1 MRTLITAA
9 LPYANASLHLGH
21 LAGVYLPADVYARFC
36 RQRGDELLFVC
47 GSDEHGVAI
56 TLSAEAAGR
65 TPQEQVDIYHREH
78 QELFKRFKID
88 FDHYSRTTTAQ
99 HAELTKQFFEQLLRN
114 EFIEPRESEQLYSE
128 EEQRFLADRYVIGTC
143 PKCQYEAARGDE
155 CPRCGGSFESTD
167 LLEPRSKISGSK
179 LTLRPTT
186 NWYLLLDKL
195 APKVQAWLKTR
206 KWKPNVQSFSEHY
219 AEELRPRAITRDLS
233 WGIPVPLEE
242 AAGKVFY
249 VWFDA
254 PIGYISASMEWAEK
268 LGEGERWKDFWL
280 SPQTHMVQFLGKDN
294 IPFHALFF
302 PAMCMGQDL
311 PLKVVDDLPANEFYQ
326 LEGRKFS
333 KSEGWTIDPEELL
346 RNFTVDQVRY
356 MLAASAPETS
366 DSAFTWDEFLQR
378 CNGDLLG
385 KFGNLAQRVL
395 AFAQKA
401 CEGEIP
407 DAPDLQAADI
417 EFLHRCER
425 LAEQIYSAY
434 SNYKLRQ
441 VTALLMEL
449 ANEGNGYF
457 DFRKPW
463 KALKL
468 REQPLVDTTI
478 ACCLECLKLL
488 ALCTSPIMPDTA
500 QRLWEQLGQPGKLA
514 DYPWRV
520 VLERPLEAGDPLP
533 EPEHLFAKVEA
544 ELIDYFKDSLKN
556 RLDELEAR
564 ERGSMGDAAV
574 AEPVTYSAVKEQIDF
589 KAFGAVDIRA
599 GKILDCQPVKGSK
612 KLLKVTVDM
621 GFEQRQI
628 VSGIAQHY
636 QPEELLGMT
645 VAVVANLAPAKIM
658 GVESN
663 GMILAADV
671 AGGGVRVVEVATAP
685 GSVIC

>member
-36 RQRGDELLFVC
+36 RLRGDELLFVC

-65 TPQEQVDIYHREH
+65 SPQEQVDLFHHEH

-88 FDHYSRTTTAQ
+88 FDHYSRTTTPQ

-114 EFIEPRESEQLYSE
+114 GYIEPRETEQLFSE
-128 EEQRFLADRYVIGTC
+128 EEQRFLADRYVTGIC
-143 PKCQYEAARGDE
+143 PKCNFAEARGDE
-155 CPRCGGSFESTD
+155 CPRCGGSFEATD

-179 LTLRPTT
+179 LTLRSTT

-206 KWKPNVQSFSEHY
+206 KWKPNVQTFSERF

-242 AAGKVFY
+242 AQGKVFY

-254 PIGYISASMEWAEK
+254 PIGYISASMEWAETTGDAK
-268 LGEGERWKDFWL
+268 RWEEFWL

-346 RNFTVDQVRY
+346 RNFSVDQVRY

-395 AFAQKA
+395 SFAQQA
-401 CEGEIP
+401 CDGEIP

-425 LAEQIYSAY
+425 LAEQIYGAY
-434 SNYKLRQ
+434 SNYRLRQ
-441 VTALLMEL
+441 VTSLLMEL
-449 ANEGNGYF
+449 AHEGNCYF

-463 KALKL
+463 KAHKL
-468 REQPLVDTTI
+468 GEHPLVDTTI

-488 ALCTSPIMPDTA
+488 ALCAAPVMPDTA
-500 QRLWEQLGQPGKLA
+500 QKLWEQLGQVGKIA

-520 VLERPLEAGDPLP
+520 ILERPLEPGDELP
-533 EPEHLFAKVEA
+533 QPAHLFTKVEP
-544 ELIDYFKDSLKN
+544 ELIDYFKNSLQN
-556 RLDELEAR
+556 RMKELEAR
-564 ERGSMGDAAV
+564 EQAAMSDV
-574 AEPVTYSAVKEQIDF
+574 VLEQPTTYEALKQEINYTAFSAVDL
-589 KAFGAVDIRA
+589 RA
-599 GKILDCQPVKGSK
+599 GRILTCEPVKGSK
-612 KLLKVTVDM
+612 KLLKMTVDM
-621 GFEQRQI
+621 GFEERQI
-628 VSGIAQHY
+628 VSGIAQYY
-636 QPEELLGMT
+636 QPEALLGKV

-658 GVESN
+658 GIESN

-671 AGGGVRVVEVATAP
+671 AGGGVSVVEVSTAP